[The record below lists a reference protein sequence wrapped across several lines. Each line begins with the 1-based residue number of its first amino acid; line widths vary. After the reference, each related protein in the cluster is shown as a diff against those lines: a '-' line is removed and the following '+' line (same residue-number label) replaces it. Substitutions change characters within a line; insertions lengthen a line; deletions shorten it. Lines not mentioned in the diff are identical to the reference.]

1 MKTRR
6 ATVTLLSLS
15 LILTINS
22 SAYDVFEINSHTNE
36 CQDYNYTNEPTEE
49 TIVNS
54 ENPFDGMTEDE
65 VEQFIKDNIVHSI
78 IIGTTNFVDTETQAV
93 SAPKMTPE
101 EQRAIIEQWLDEY
114 PGCTI
119 GIDHGELV
127 LDTRP
132 LDDFSSEDTLPYMPD
147 VSDMG

>member
-6 ATVTLLSLS
+6 ATVTLLALS

-22 SAYDVFEINSHTNE
+22 SAYDVVEINSNTNE
-36 CQDYNYTNEPTEE
+36 TNEE
-49 TIVNS
+49 TLVNS

-78 IIGTTNFVDTETQAV
+78 IIGTTDFVDTEAQAV

-101 EQRAIIEQWLDEY
+101 EQREIIEQWLAEY

-132 LDDFSSEDTLPYMPD
+132 LDDFSSEDTLPYMPY
-147 VSDMG
+147 VSGIG

>member
-6 ATVTLLSLS
+6 ATVALLSLS
-15 LILTINS
+15 LMLTINS
-22 SAYDVFEINSHTNE
+22 SAYSVVEINSNTNE
-36 CQDYNYTNEPTEE
+36 CQDYIYTNETTEE

-54 ENPFDGMTEDE
+54 QNPFEGMTEDE
-65 VEQFIKDNIVHSI
+65 VEEFIKNNIEHSI
-78 IIGTTNFVDTETQAV
+78 IVGTTNFVDTQAQAV

-101 EQRAIIEQWLDEY
+101 EQRAIIEQWLAEY

-132 LDDFSSEDTLPYMPD
+132 LDDFSSEDTLPYMPY
-147 VSDMG
+147 V